1 MRATFMADGPVAVQ
15 SVVRGLG
22 YGLDQEAMREAKQ
35 IKFRPATR
43 EGHPINLTTDIVIT
57 FQLA

>member
-1 MRATFMADGPVAVQ
+1 MADGQVAVQ